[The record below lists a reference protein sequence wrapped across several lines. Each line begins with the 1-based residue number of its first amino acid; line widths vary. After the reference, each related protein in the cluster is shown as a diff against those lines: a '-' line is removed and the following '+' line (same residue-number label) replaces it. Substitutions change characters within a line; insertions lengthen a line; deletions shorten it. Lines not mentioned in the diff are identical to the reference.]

1 MRLGAEFPRARASK
15 SPLDEFGKSQPISC
29 MKIFAS
35 LACLVFLAAA
45 PVRAE
50 APLQNFPGCEFV
62 SSSWAD
68 GDSFPVRLPDGREIT
83 ARLYGADC
91 IEAHVNNESDAR
103 RLRAQRRYFGIG
115 GGEAPES
122 IALAR
127 DLGRQASRRT
137 AELLAKPFT
146 VHTVFSD
153 ARGSGA
159 SQRVYVFITTADQRD
174 LASILVEEGLA
185 RAFGVSRETPQGR
198 TGNDYREQ
206 LRDLELV
213 AAASRQGIWAATDW
227 KRLAE
232 DRANERREAAE
243 LAQILRPSIPEGG
256 IDVNSATAD
265 QLVAL
270 EGVGPSL
277 AGRIIAARN
286 AAPFQSLEDMG
297 RVKGLGPGVMKK
309 IAASVRFGSP
319 NSTATP

>member
-1 MRLGAEFPRARASK
+1 MRHRAEFHRPRAFKSSLDESTK
-15 SPLDEFGKSQPISC
+15 SPPISF

-35 LACLVFLAAA
+35 LVCLVFLAASPA
-45 PVRAE
+45 RAE
-50 APLQNFPGCEFV
+50 APLQNFTGCEFI

-127 DLGRQASRRT
+127 DLGRRASKRT

-153 ARGSGA
+153 ARGSSA
-159 SQRVYVFITTADQRD
+159 SQRVYVFITTADKRD
-174 LASILVEEGLA
+174 LASVLVEEGLA
-185 RAFGVSRETPQGR
+185 RAFGVARGTPQGL

-213 AAASRQGIWAATDW
+213 AAASRQGIWASTDW
-227 KRLAE
+227 KCLAE

-243 LAQILRPSIPEGG
+243 IAQILRPSIPEGG

-265 QLVAL
+265 QLIAL

-277 AGRIIAARN
+277 AGRIIEARN
-286 AAPFQSLEDMG
+286 TAPFQSLEDMG
-297 RVKGLGPGVMKK
+297 RVKGVGPGVMKK
-309 IAASVRFGSP
+309 IASSVRFGSP
-319 NSTATP
+319 NSTGAP

>member
-1 MRLGAEFPRARASK
+1 MQHRAEFHRPRAFK
-15 SPLDEFGKSQPISC
+15 SPLDETTKSQPISF

-35 LACLVFLAAA
+35 LVCLVFLAASPA
-45 PVRAE
+45 RAE
-50 APLQNFPGCEFV
+50 SPLKKFTDCEFV

-127 DLGRQASRRT
+127 DLGRKASKRT

-153 ARGSGA
+153 ARGSGT
-159 SQRVYVFITTADQRD
+159 SQRVYVFITTSNNRD
-174 LASILVEEGLA
+174 LASVLVEEGLA
-185 RAFGVSRETPQGR
+185 RAFGVARSTPQGL

-213 AAASRQGIWAATDW
+213 AAASRQGIWASTDW
-227 KRLAE
+227 KHLAE

-243 LAQILRPSIPEGG
+243 IAQILRPSIPEGG

-270 EGVGPSL
+270 EGVGPNL
-277 AGRIIAARN
+277 AGKIIQTREV
-286 AAPFQSLEDMG
+286 APFQSLEDMG

-309 IAASVRFGSP
+309 IASSVRFGPSAQ
-319 NSTATP
+319 TAKP

>member
-1 MRLGAEFPRARASK
+1 
-15 SPLDEFGKSQPISC
+15 

-35 LACLVFLAAA
+35 LVCLVFLAASPA
-45 PVRAE
+45 LAE
-50 APLQNFPGCEFV
+50 APLQKFTGCELV
-62 SSSWAD
+62 SASWAD

-115 GGEAPES
+115 GGDAPES

-127 DLGRQASRRT
+127 DLGRQASGRT
-137 AELLAKPFT
+137 AALLEKPFT
-146 VHTVFSD
+146 VHTAFSD

-159 SQRVYVFITTADQRD
+159 SQRVYVFITTADNRD
-174 LASILVEEGLA
+174 LASVLVEEGLA
-185 RAFGVSRETPQGR
+185 RAFGVARGTPQGR

-213 AAASRQGIWAATDW
+213 AAASRQGIWASTDW

-243 LAQILRPSIPEGG
+243 IAQILRPSIPEGG

-270 EGVGPSL
+270 EGVGPNL
-277 AGRIIAARN
+277 AEKIIQARE

-297 RVKGLGPGVMKK
+297 RVKGIGPGVMKK
-309 IAASVRFGSP
+309 IASSVRFGSP
-319 NSTATP
+319 NSTASP

>member
-1 MRLGAEFPRARASK
+1 MRVL
-15 SPLDEFGKSQPISC
+15 
-29 MKIFAS
+29 AS
-35 LACLVFLAAA
+35 LACLVFLSAA

-50 APLQNFPGCEFV
+50 APLQNFNGCELV
-62 SSSWAD
+62 SASWAD

-115 GGEAPES
+115 GGEAPAS

-146 VHTVFSD
+146 LHTVFSD

-159 SQRVYVFITTADQRD
+159 SRRVYVFITTSDNRD
-174 LASILVEEGLA
+174 LGSVLVEEGLA
-185 RAFGVSRETPQGR
+185 RAFGVARGTPQGL

-227 KRLAE
+227 KRLAA
-232 DRANERREAAE
+232 DRARERREAAE

-265 QLVAL
+265 ELVAL

-277 AGRIIAARN
+277 ADRIIEARN
-286 AAPFQSLEDMG
+286 ASPFRSLEDMR
-297 RVKGLGPGVMKK
+297 RVKGIGPGVMKK
-309 IAASVRFGSP
+309 IASSVRFGSP
-319 NSTATP
+319 NSTGTP